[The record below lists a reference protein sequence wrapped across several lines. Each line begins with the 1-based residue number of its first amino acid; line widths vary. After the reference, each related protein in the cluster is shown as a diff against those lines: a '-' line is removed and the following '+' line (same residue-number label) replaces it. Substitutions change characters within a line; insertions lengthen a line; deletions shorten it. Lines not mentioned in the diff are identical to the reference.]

1 MLSLIP
7 LVHSVCENGL
17 VALSSIPLVHSVP
30 GGGGLPYMGYMGSC
44 CWTGYA
50 FGTFKSGTG
59 YNKTPFTGLEQG
71 IIFPE
76 ISTRLA

>member
-1 MLSLIP
+1 
-7 LVHSVCENGL
+7 
-17 VALSSIPLVHSVP
+17 
-30 GGGGLPYMGYMGSC
+30 MGYIGSC

-59 YNKTPFTGLEQG
+59 YNKMPFTGLEQG